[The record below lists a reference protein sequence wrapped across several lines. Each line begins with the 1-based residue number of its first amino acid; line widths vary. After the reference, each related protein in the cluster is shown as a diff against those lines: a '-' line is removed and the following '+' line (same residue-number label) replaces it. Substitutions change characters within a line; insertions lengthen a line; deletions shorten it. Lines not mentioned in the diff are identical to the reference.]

1 MKMMKLFG
9 CKAYMGFPVWLRDRT
24 RIEHDSSSVSVKT
37 RGVYRNG
44 EGELVRLQLDIPADG
59 SAKLLICGKRKNI
72 FLNLHESSF
81 HRFKFHG
88 GSTSKNF
95 LVLIRSII

>member
-9 CKAYMGFPVWLRDRT
+9 CKAYMGFSRLAARPDAW
-24 RIEHDSSSVSVKT
+24 IEHDSSSVSVKT

-72 FLNLHESSF
+72 F
-81 HRFKFHG
+81 
-88 GSTSKNF
+88 
-95 LVLIRSII
+95 